1 MRPRSAGRLKSS
13 ESSEC
18 SIHDEGLPELLP
30 KIRKSTPDSSKALGN
45 GARSRHS
52 RTFAIACAGQGLSVF
67 ITHNLCSEERSMRSV
82 SQAGVV
88 LLLLICLLINAPAQ
102 TRNGGT
108 RSNGAR
114 PRPAATAPAET
125 MNGKAAPV
133 SEMRAAIERYSVDRG
148 SLARSY
154 PVGMSTARRDRF
166 KKFYSDWLA
175 SLKTLNFD
183 SMSQDGKVDYI
194 LFKNHLEYELR
205 QLDIQAKQLGE
216 IRQLIPFA
224 KTIIDLEEA
233 RRRMEQIDSAKIAAT
248 LNELRKQIDER
259 RRAVEAGLPR
269 TGRGGG
275 DTNTTVEPVQ
285 VKKFVANR
293 AVQAITSLRGN
304 LRNWYTFYN
313 GYDPMFTWWNEEPY
327 RSVDQ
332 SLTNYSNFIAERV
345 VGIRTEGL
353 QTAQTAATRGP
364 GGGGPQ
370 RGAPSAARP
379 GDASDI
385 VGDPIGGEAL
395 ISELRSEM
403 IPYTPEEIIAI
414 GEKEMAWCENEM
426 KKASRE
432 LGFGDDWHKALEHV
446 KNRYV
451 EPGKQPEMIR
461 ELAFEA
467 IKFVEDNNLVT
478 VPELARESWRMEMM
492 TPERQLVSPF
502 FLGGE
507 TILVSF
513 PTNTMAHEQKMMSMR
528 GNNRHFS
535 RATVHHELI
544 PGHHLQG
551 FMAAR
556 HKPYRG
562 VFSTPFWS
570 EGNALYWELLLWDLN
585 FAKTPE
591 DRIGMLFWRMHRCA
605 RIIFSLSFHLEKMTP
620 QECIELLVN
629 KVGHERD
636 NATAEV
642 RRSFDGSY
650 GPLYQIAYLIGGL
663 QQYAMHKELVGSG
676 KMTNRQYNDAL
687 LKENRI
693 PIEMLRA
700 AITNQKLTRD
710 FVTSWRFYDYR

>member
-1 MRPRSAGRLKSS
+1 MRSARALVVV
-13 ESSEC
+13 
-18 SIHDEGLPELLP
+18 PLLCCFLVQ
-30 KIRKSTPDSSKALGN
+30 I
-45 GARSRHS
+45 
-52 RTFAIACAGQGLSVF
+52 
-67 ITHNLCSEERSMRSV
+67 
-82 SQAGVV
+82 
-88 LLLLICLLINAPAQ
+88 PAQ
-102 TRNGGT
+102 NGGRT
-108 RSNGAR
+108 NGGAR
-114 PRPAATAPAET
+114 PKPAAAADP
-125 MNGKAAPV
+125 NGAKAPV
-133 SEMRAAIERYSVDRG
+133 SEMRSAIERYTVDRG
-148 SLARSY
+148 SLSRSY
-154 PVGMSTARRDRF
+154 PVAVSRSRRERF
-166 KKFYSDWLA
+166 KKFYTDWLT
-175 SLKTLNFD
+175 SLQGLDFD
-183 SMSQDGKVDYI
+183 SMSEDGKIDYL

-205 QLDIQAKQLGE
+205 QLEIQSKQITE
-216 IRQLIPFA
+216 IEPLLPFA
-224 KTIIDLEEA
+224 ARIIELEET
-233 RRRMEQIDSAKIAAT
+233 RRRMETIDSARTAAT
-248 LNELRKQIDER
+248 LNDLRKQVDER
-259 RRAVEAGLPR
+259 RRAIEAGVR
-269 TGRGGG
+269 GARGG
-275 DTNTTVEPVQ
+275 DNPETVPM
-285 VKKFVANR
+285 KKSVANR
-293 AVQAITSLRGN
+293 AVAAINGLRAN

-327 RSVDQ
+327 RSLDQ
-332 SLTNYSNFIAERV
+332 AMTTYATFITERI
-345 VGIRTEGL
+345 VGIRPESAP
-353 QTAQTAATRGP
+353 AQTAGPNRGP
-364 GGGGPQ
+364 GGGQGVSGQNFQ
-370 RGAPSAARP
+370 RPTGNARP

-385 VGDPIGGEAL
+385 VGDPIGREAL
-395 ISELRSEM
+395 LSELRSEM

-426 KKASRE
+426 KKASRD
-432 LGFGDDWHKALEHV
+432 LGYGDDWHKALEHV
-446 KNRYV
+446 KNLYV

-461 ELAFEA
+461 DLALEA

-507 TILVSF
+507 VIQVSF

-528 GNNRHFS
+528 GNNIHFS

-556 HKPYRG
+556 NKPYRAIFG
-562 VFSTPFWS
+562 TPFWT

-591 DRIGMLFWRMHRCA
+591 NRIGMLFWRMHRCA
-605 RIIFSLSFHLEKMTP
+605 RIIFSVSFHLEKMTP
-620 QECIELLVN
+620 QECIDLLVN

-663 QQYAMHKELVGSG
+663 QQYAMHKELVDSG
-676 KMTNRQYNDAL
+676 KMTNRAYNDAL

-710 FVTSWRFYDYR
+710 FVTNWRFYGN